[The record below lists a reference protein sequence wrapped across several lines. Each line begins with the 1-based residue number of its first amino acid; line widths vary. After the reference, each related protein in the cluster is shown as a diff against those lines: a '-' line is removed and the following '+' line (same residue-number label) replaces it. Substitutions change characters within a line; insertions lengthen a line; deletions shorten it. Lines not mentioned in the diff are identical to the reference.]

1 MASLSWTA
9 LFRFPFAQYMN
20 RKRPRARKFFA
31 KLLLIFIGFVIGGVI
46 AEIALRVAG
55 YSYPEF
61 YKRDEVRGVSLLPGA
76 EGWYRK
82 EGEAYVGINSDGLH
96 DQEHAITKPENT
108 FRIAVVGDSYCEALS
123 VSLEEAFWSV
133 MARKLEECG
142 AFPARKI
149 EVINFGVSGYG
160 TAQELLTL
168 REKVWNYSPDL
179 VLLAVTTNNDITD
192 NSRVLKRT
200 DDIPYFVYRGAQL
213 TLDASFKDA
222 RAFRFSNSRIG
233 RLGTWLRTHSRLIQA
248 ITQGHHGF
256 KVLLASWR
264 AKPSNGAQPES
275 PRPGGPGETGKAPEK
290 ADLFARSQEIGTDNL
305 VYLEPN
311 NTVWNDAWRV
321 TEGLIVQMRDEV
333 TRGGA
338 KFVVVTLSN
347 GPQVLPDAKSLDGFK
362 SRFGITDLFY
372 PDNRIEALGAR
383 EGIPVITL
391 APELQEFAQHNNV
404 FLHGFG
410 KNLGNGHWNVTGNR
424 VAGELIAK
432 KICAGALL
440 K

>member
-1 MASLSWTA
+1 
-9 LFRFPFAQYMN
+9 MN
-20 RKRPRARKFFA
+20 RKRHRAG
-31 KLLLIFIGFVIGGVI
+31 KLLGKSLLILIGFAIGGVV

-61 YKRDEVRGVSLLPGA
+61 YERDEVRGVALLPGA

-82 EGEAYVGINSDGLH
+82 EGEAYIRINSDGLR
-96 DQEHAITKPENT
+96 DQEHTITKPAGT
-108 FRIAVVGDSYCEALS
+108 FRVAVIGDSYCEALP
-123 VSLEEAFWSV
+123 VSADQAFWSV
-133 MARKLEECG
+133 MGRKLEECG
-142 AFPARKI
+142 AVPGRKI

-160 TAQELLTL
+160 TGQELLTL
-168 REKVWNYSPDL
+168 REKVWKYSPDL

-192 NSRVLKRT
+192 NSRLLKRT
-200 DDIPYFVYRGAQL
+200 NDIPYFVYQGNQL
-213 TLDASFKDA
+213 TLDNSF
-222 RAFRFSNSRIG
+222 RTSSGFLFSNSKIG
-233 RLGTWLRTHSRLIQA
+233 RLGTWLRAHSRLVQA

-264 AKPSNGAQPES
+264 AKRSKGAWPQS
-275 PRPGGPGETGKAPEK
+275 PGPVDPEK
-290 ADLFARSQEIGTDNL
+290 GAKPPEQSDLYARAQELGVDNL

-311 NTVWNDAWRV
+311 NAVWNDAWRV
-321 TEGLIVQMRDEV
+321 TEGLILQMRTEV
-333 TRGGA
+333 TVRGA

-347 GPQVLPDAKSLDGFK
+347 GPQVLPDANWREGFK
-362 SRFGITDLFY
+362 RRFGITDLFY
-372 PDNRIEALGAR
+372 PDTRIKLLGAR

-391 APELQEFAQHNNV
+391 APELQEFAERNRV

-410 KNLGNGHWNVTGNR
+410 ENIGNGHWNETGNR

-432 KICAGALL
+432 KVCEGTLL

>member
-1 MASLSWTA
+1 
-9 LFRFPFAQYMN
+9 MN

-31 KLLLIFIGFVIGGVI
+31 KFLLILIGFAIGGVI
-46 AEIALRVAG
+46 AEIALRVGG

-61 YKRDEVRGVSLLPGA
+61 YQRDEVRGLSLLPGA

-82 EGEAYVGINSDGLH
+82 EGGAYVRINSDGLR
-96 DQEHAITKPENT
+96 DREHALAKPEGS
-108 FRIAVVGDSYCEALS
+108 FRIALVGDSYCEALP

-133 MARKLEECG
+133 MGKKLEECR
-142 AFPARKI
+142 AFSGKKI

-168 REKVWNYSPDL
+168 REKVWKYSPDL

-200 DDIPYFVYRGAQL
+200 DDIPYFVYQGTQL
-213 TLDASFKDA
+213 TLDDSFKDS
-222 RAFRFSNSRIG
+222 RSFHFSNSLLG
-233 RLGTWLRTHSRLIQA
+233 RLGAWLRMHSRLIQA

-264 AKPSNGAQPES
+264 AKRSHDTQPALPPSANSGESGKTPEQ
-275 PRPGGPGETGKAPEK
+275 
-290 ADLFARSQEIGTDNL
+290 ADMFARSEELGTDNL
-305 VYLEPN
+305 IYLEPN
-311 NTVWNDAWRV
+311 NGVWNDAWRV

-333 TRGGA
+333 AKGGA
-338 KFVVVTLSN
+338 KFVVVTMSN
-347 GPQVLPDAKSLDGFK
+347 GPQVLPDAKSREAFK
-362 SRFGITDLFY
+362 SRLGITDLFY
-372 PDNRIEALGAR
+372 PDNRIKSLGTR
-383 EGIPVITL
+383 EGIQVITL
-391 APELQEFAQHNNV
+391 APDLQDFAEYNNV

-410 KNLGNGHWNVTGNR
+410 KNIGNGHWNSTGNR

-432 KICAGALL
+432 KICEGALL

>member
-1 MASLSWTA
+1 M
-9 LFRFPFAQYMN
+9 MN
-20 RKRPRARKFFA
+20 RNRSRARKFLA
-31 KLLLIFIGFVIGGVI
+31 KLLLILIGFAIGGVI
-46 AEIALRVAG
+46 AEIALRIGG

-61 YKRDEVRGVSLLPGA
+61 YQRDEVRGVSLLPGA

-82 EGEAYVGINSDGLH
+82 EGEAYVRINSDGLR
-96 DQEHAITKPENT
+96 DREHAITKPEGNY
-108 FRIAVVGDSYCEALS
+108 RIAVVGDSYCEAFS

-133 MARKLEECG
+133 MAKKLEECD
-142 AFPARKI
+142 AFPGRKT

-160 TAQELLTL
+160 TASELLTL
-168 REKVWNYSPDL
+168 REKVLKYSPDL

-192 NSRVLKRT
+192 NSRALKRT
-200 DDIPYFVYRGAQL
+200 DDFPYFVYQGTQL
-213 TLDASFKDA
+213 TLDDSF
-222 RAFRFSNSRIG
+222 RNSSSYVFSRSRIG

-248 ITQGHHGF
+248 INQGHHGF

-264 AKPSNGAQPES
+264 AKHDTQPAPTPSNNSGQSEKP
-275 PRPGGPGETGKAPEK
+275 PEK
-290 ADLFARSQEIGTDNL
+290 SDLFARSEELGADNL

-311 NTVWNDAWRV
+311 NAVWNDAWRV

-333 TRGGA
+333 SKAGA

-347 GPQVLPDAKSLDGFK
+347 GPQVLPDPKGREDFK
-362 SRFGITDLFY
+362 SRFGLTDLFY
-372 PDNRIEALGAR
+372 PDNRIKSLGAR

-391 APELQEFAQHNNV
+391 ASELQNFAEHNNV

-410 KNLGNGHWNVTGNR
+410 KNLGNGHWNATGNR

-432 KICAGALL
+432 KICEGALL